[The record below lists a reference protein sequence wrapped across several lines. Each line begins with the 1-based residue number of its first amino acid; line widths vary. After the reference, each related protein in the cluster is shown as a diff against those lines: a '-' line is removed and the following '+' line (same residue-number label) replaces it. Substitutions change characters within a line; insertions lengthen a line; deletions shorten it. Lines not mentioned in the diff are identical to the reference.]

1 MVKPMY
7 IAAIMSRVLKLSVL
21 ISILLALPVFAK
33 QHLTFGVNEGAVA
46 GQTAREMTPVVT
58 HLNESAAI
66 AVELKVF
73 PSNDALYE
81 ALRDGKVD
89 LVFVGGV
96 KYVQAHHDFGAI
108 PLVAEGRSTRS
119 SIAVPVKSPIKTVEE
134 LKGKRFA
141 FGYKDST
148 TTHLIPLLLL
158 SKHGLKEADV
168 QGTFAGH
175 QPQKIVDQMVAGAF
189 DACAI
194 SDYMYVRNQ
203 SKVRLLETSDA
214 FPGPPVVANKTL
226 DPVIQAELRKLFLSY
241 KPTPDTVTYHF
252 GTGATAVT
260 DADYNRIRFLC
271 KVLFNK
277 MYE

>member
-1 MVKPMY
+1 MF
-7 IAAIMSRVLKLSVL
+7 RVVRLSLL
-21 ISILLALPVFAK
+21 ISIVLTLPVSAR
-33 QHLTFGVNEGAVA
+33 QRLTFGVNEGAEP
-46 GQTAREMTPVVT
+46 GQIAREMTPVID
-58 HLNESAAI
+58 HLNASPDI
-66 AVELKVF
+66 TVELKVF

-89 LVFVGGV
+89 VVFIGAV
-96 KYVQAHHDFGAI
+96 KYVQAHHEFGAI

-119 SIAVPVKSPIKTVEE
+119 SIAVPVASPIKTVEE

-158 SKHGLKEADV
+158 SKHGLKETAV

-175 QPQKIVDQMVAGAF
+175 QPQKIVDQMLAGAF

-194 SDYMYVRNQ
+194 SEYMYVRNK

-226 DPVIQAELRKLFLSY
+226 APAAAAELRRLFLSY